1 MNRKLFL
8 LLSLLFTSIS
18 FSQQA
23 KIDSLS
29 QIFHYEKEDSI
40 KVRIL
45 AEIGEVAYS
54 MNIEFAKQINDSLLS
69 YAKGRSEKY
78 LAQAYKVNG
87 TFFLLEGNFDNALK
101 YYKQS
106 LKIFKKL
113 NDKKNEAVVVGN
125 FGTLY
130 GRKGD
135 IEESKKY
142 HLQAIKIN
150 NEINNEEGNI
160 KPYLNLAIAAGNE
173 SNFEESIEYLIK
185 ALSIAEVY
193 NSNQNLPYI
202 YNQIAIN
209 YLKLDSYDEAEK
221 YLQKGLEI
229 SQKSQDSY
237 AQATIHNSIAY
248 LYETRDEDFV
258 NSLFHYEKALEYYSL
273 LNNSTGMIT
282 CYYNVGLQH
291 LRFKSFLKARNSFL
305 AGLELSNSIQSF
317 ENIIVGN
324 LSLQQL
330 SIEMGE
336 IEKANQY
343 RKNIEMNLSEQSML
357 PYKNHF
363 YRIGQAYSNKQLYK
377 SAYENINL
385 YAILADSLFKKEGV
399 QKVAEISTKYQTE
412 KKEKENLVLKKKN
425 AEQELAVQQ
434 ATNLNQRYGF
444 IALTAVLGVF
454 GIFYYSKNRRRKL
467 RDEHIINIA
476 QAKQKEHEKIGADLH
491 STKTK
496 DLEKIA
502 SNLEEKGEVVMASKV
517 REVKDSIRLLSHEL
531 FQIPFSQLEFDDQ
544 IINLLFDYN
553 SDSLKISHE
562 GIHTIQWAQVDNTI
576 KRNLY
581 LIISEAISNV
591 KNHSKASTAS
601 VKFKKTNKN
610 IDVLITDN
618 GIGFTDDQ
626 LKRGHGVG
634 NMRMRVNEINGNMRF
649 DSVKNKGS
657 EIEIFV
663 TAF

>member
-160 KPYLNLAIAAGNE
+160 KPYLNFAIAAGNE

-185 ALSIAEVY
+185 ASSIAEVH

-202 YNQIAIN
+202 
-209 YLKLDSYDEAEK
+209 
-221 YLQKGLEI
+221 
-229 SQKSQDSY
+229 
-237 AQATIHNSIAY
+237 
-248 LYETRDEDFV
+248 
-258 NSLFHYEKALEYYSL
+258 
-273 LNNSTGMIT
+273 
-282 CYYNVGLQH
+282 
-291 LRFKSFLKARNSFL
+291 
-305 AGLELSNSIQSF
+305 
-317 ENIIVGN
+317 
-324 LSLQQL
+324 
-330 SIEMGE
+330 
-336 IEKANQY
+336 
-343 RKNIEMNLSEQSML
+343 
-357 PYKNHF
+357 
-363 YRIGQAYSNKQLYK
+363 
-377 SAYENINL
+377 
-385 YAILADSLFKKEGV
+385 
-399 QKVAEISTKYQTE
+399 
-412 KKEKENLVLKKKN
+412 
-425 AEQELAVQQ
+425 
-434 ATNLNQRYGF
+434 
-444 IALTAVLGVF
+444 
-454 GIFYYSKNRRRKL
+454 
-467 RDEHIINIA
+467 
-476 QAKQKEHEKIGADLH
+476 
-491 STKTK
+491 
-496 DLEKIA
+496 
-502 SNLEEKGEVVMASKV
+502 
-517 REVKDSIRLLSHEL
+517 
-531 FQIPFSQLEFDDQ
+531 
-544 IINLLFDYN
+544 
-553 SDSLKISHE
+553 
-562 GIHTIQWAQVDNTI
+562 
-576 KRNLY
+576 
-581 LIISEAISNV
+581 
-591 KNHSKASTAS
+591 
-601 VKFKKTNKN
+601 
-610 IDVLITDN
+610 
-618 GIGFTDDQ
+618 
-626 LKRGHGVG
+626 
-634 NMRMRVNEINGNMRF
+634 
-649 DSVKNKGS
+649 
-657 EIEIFV
+657 
-663 TAF
+663 